1 MHLRLEVL
9 EYAYQVVKCSVMHHR
24 NKNAKVAQS
33 TVDSLY
39 IIHSHCAEDYHN
51 EKINDIPGVA
61 LTGETCTNDS
71 TVEVIRRYAYYNF
84 SGPAICYN

>member
-1 MHLRLEVL
+1 MQKLL
-9 EYAYQVVKCSVMHHR
+9 
-24 NKNAKVAQS
+24 KVRWIHFTS
-33 TVDSLY
+33 
-39 IIHSHCAEDYHN
+39 IHSHCAEDYHN

-71 TVEVIRRYAYYNF
+71 TVEEIRRYAYYNF

>member
-39 IIHSHCAEDYHN
+39 IN
-51 EKINDIPGVA
+51 TFPLRRRLPQKNNDIPGVA

-71 TVEVIRRYAYYNF
+71 TVEEIRRYAYYNF